1 MRWSIEVHESWEGAP
16 LLEVI
21 DLAQS
26 SDQKTHLSGS
36 GSGTHVFQLRDSGL
50 YSKTPTAAER
60 AYVRDLFALWAR
72 KIVVRCDGET
82 VYDGWIARRK
92 FDPADGTL
100 RITTVEMRAAQ
111 FRARLTYG
119 VGGYL
124 SGSLAVSN
132 RSASGAARAII
143 LRAVQWGPGFHIP
156 IDPPPDGAGSFS
168 ASWPWYQH
176 LTIEDLLQQVE
187 KTGSEIYFRPYRA
200 ESGAA
205 RYETLV
211 GQPVISTTYDLPV
224 SAELGSVSGL
234 ADDEDGARMLTGV
247 QYQGNGSDQDAVY
260 AGAVWDQIFPG
271 GQPTF
276 PIRDVL
282 RTAKD
287 VTDAGVLG
295 KIALA
300 DLRRDHKP
308 AESQQYLLRMGDTV
322 SAVWGRPGTL
332 LAAKRRADE
341 WSDGG
346 TITHRVISC
355 RTNLTETLD
364 LEVERRGD

>member
-1 MRWSIEVHESWEGAP
+1 
-16 LLEVI
+16 
-21 DLAQS
+21 
-26 SDQKTHLSGS
+26 
-36 GSGTHVFQLRDSGL
+36 
-50 YSKTPTAAER
+50 
-60 AYVRDLFALWAR
+60 
-72 KIVVRCDGET
+72 
-82 VYDGWIARRK
+82 
-92 FDPADGTL
+92 
-100 RITTVEMRAAQ
+100 
-111 FRARLTYG
+111 
-119 VGGYL
+119 
-124 SGSLAVSN
+124 
-132 RSASGAARAII
+132 
-143 LRAVQWGPGFHIP
+143 
-156 IDPPPDGAGSFS
+156 
-168 ASWPWYQH
+168 
-176 LTIEDLLQQVE
+176 
-187 KTGSEIYFRPYRA
+187 
-200 ESGAA
+200 
-205 RYETLV
+205 
-211 GQPVISTTYDLPV
+211 
-224 SAELGSVSGL
+224 
-234 ADDEDGARMLTGV
+234 MLTGV